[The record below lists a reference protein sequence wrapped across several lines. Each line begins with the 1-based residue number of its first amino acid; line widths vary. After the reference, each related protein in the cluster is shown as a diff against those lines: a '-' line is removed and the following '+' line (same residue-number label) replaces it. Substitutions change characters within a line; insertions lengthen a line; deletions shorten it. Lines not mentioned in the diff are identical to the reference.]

1 MTPEKIVKQD
11 AKKLK
16 VKSTGLD
23 DEDTTGMGTR
33 TKTVRD
39 GQPAHSVRLICVLC
53 YNCQSGYQ
61 MAGCWGCSRQAY
73 VNTDRPPLPLAP
85 GRALSVRHGR
95 VPCGTEEP

>member
-1 MTPEKIVKQD
+1 
-11 AKKLK
+11 
-16 VKSTGLD
+16 
-23 DEDTTGMGTR
+23 MGTR

-95 VPCGTEEP
+95 VPCGTEEPRLPSLVPALHASALGAGTHA